1 MNVDLLIF
9 RDSIGYHDQPFI
21 PRIKINTIIKN
32 VNRDQEATALTE
44 WLKNVTIRLSK
55 KIFNWIWS

>member
-9 RDSIGYHDQPFI
+9 CDSIGYHDQHFI
-21 PRIKINTIIKN
+21 SRIKVNTIIKN

-55 KIFNWIWS
+55 KIFN